1 MSWLFSSL
9 PSIPGW
15 SSSVPTIAAS
25 EKQPVS
31 SGDMPGGFSPAG
43 EEDDEE
49 YDDTPPQFPL
59 PESAQRST
67 APASLA
73 LAVPSLAVPAPSFAL
88 APPSPT
94 TSTRSASPPS
104 DLNIAI
110 VDAPLGD
117 MRLPHSTT
125 ARPTFGIKA
134 GGGLVADKSAAGKGT
149 MPPPLPP
156 AISLNSRDSVP
167 SASNSLKPTPSRAIA
182 TPAKLA
188 DGSSLTAAPMK
199 KKGRGKVALAPG
211 HSALDWA
218 RLTKSGTNLRGFHG
232 PPKRVTMEELKKHK
246 TEDDAW
252 SAFNGVVYNITP
264 YLNFH
269 PGGVDELMRVA
280 GRDGT
285 KLFMLTHSWVNIEH
299 LMQECMV
306 GMLVRA

>member
-1 MSWLFSSL
+1 MSWLLSSL

-15 SSSVPTIAAS
+15 SSSVPSIAAP
-25 EKQPVS
+25 EKSVS
-31 SGDMPGGFSPAG
+31 SEEMRNGGSPS
-43 EEDDEE
+43 EDDDDEQ

-59 PESAQRST
+59 PDSAQRS
-67 APASLA
+67 AKPAS
-73 LAVPSLAVPAPSFAL
+73 LAVPSLAAPAPSFAL

-125 ARPTFGIKA
+125 ARPAFGIKA
-134 GGGLVADKSAAGKGT
+134 GGGLVATNSAAGKGA

-156 AISLNSRDSVP
+156 AASSRDSGTLT
-167 SASNSLKPTPSRAIA
+167 SRSLNPAPSRALATA

-188 DGSSLTAAPMK
+188 DGSALTPPPVK
-199 KKGRGKVALAPG
+199 KKGRGKVALEPG

-218 RLTKSGTNLRGFHG
+218 RLTKSNANLRGIQG
-232 PPKRVTMEELKKHK
+232 PPMRVTMEELKKHK

-264 YLNFH
+264 YLKFH
-269 PGGVDELMRVA
+269 PGGVPELMRVA

-285 KLFMLTHSWVNIEH
+285 KLFMLTHSWVNLEH

-306 GMLVRA
+306 GMLVRG